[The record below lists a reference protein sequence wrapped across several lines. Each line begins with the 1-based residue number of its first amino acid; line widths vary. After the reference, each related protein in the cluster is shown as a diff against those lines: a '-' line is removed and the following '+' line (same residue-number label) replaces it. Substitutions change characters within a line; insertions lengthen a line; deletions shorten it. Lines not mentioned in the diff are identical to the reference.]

1 MIPLPHGVVGNL
13 AYRITFLMRAINKTK
28 PPVVIARVEQAQSID
43 IHWVKVYKSAAV
55 RRTGFTDDR
64 PHTESGLKK
73 SDNEWLS
80 TGIQSQAIG

>member
-1 MIPLPHGVVGNL
+1 M
-13 AYRITFLMRAINKTK
+13 MRARNKMK
-28 PPVVIARVEQAQSID
+28 PPFVIARVEQAQSID

-55 RRTGFTDDR
+55 RRTGFTGDR

-73 SDNEWLS
+73 SDNDWLP